1 MAALMRYVRTLFS
14 TDIDASVWWHM
25 SILPAIPIV
34 ALLLG
39 YWLTPEG
46 RGREF
51 TSIVYLTTVAI
62 VIVVWWTLRTIET
75 PQESTLRQ
83 NALEGAHA

>member
-1 MAALMRYVRTLFS
+1 
-14 TDIDASVWWHM
+14 M
-25 SILPAIPIV
+25 SICPAIPIV

-75 PQESTLRQ
+75 LQESTLRQ